1 MTLLTTA
8 LFALTY
14 VGMALGRVPGSRVD
28 RTGIAM
34 IVAVVLVAA
43 GAVPGGEIAAAIHFP
58 TLLLLAGLMILSARV
73 GAAGFYDAAAAW
85 IARQAGQPL
94 RLLALTIA
102 IGGVLSAFLVND
114 DDSNAMLAGTAT
126 AIGPDGCGAMDR
138 SEALSPT
145 PTPGTD
151 LPSDVAGLIEY
162 ANFHFETAQAALRAG
177 DFATYGAEIALVEA
191 ALRRLETLAPGLAT
205 PLPGA
210 TASPAP

>member
-1 MTLLTTA
+1 MTLLITA

-14 VGMALGRVPGSRVD
+14 AGMALGRIPGSRVD

-85 IARQAGQPL
+85 IARQAGRPL

-102 IGGVLSAFLVND
+102 IGGVLSAFLVNVIANTTMSLTRKA
-114 DDSNAMLAGTAT
+114 DSTPPMAMVRASSRNGRPAWR
-126 AIGPDGCGAMDR
+126 AI
-138 SEALSPT
+138 
-145 PTPGTD
+145 
-151 LPSDVAGLIEY
+151 
-162 ANFHFETAQAALRAG
+162 HAA
-177 DFATYGAEIALVEA
+177 A
-191 ALRRLETLAPGLAT
+191 A
-205 PLPGA
+205 
-210 TASPAP
+210 S